1 VRAGR
6 VLPVLLVFLLV
17 LGVLRV
23 GGEPQRLRVYYGYVP
38 PSTNLPALDEM
49 VQGRVVSFTPPPGTA
64 LLDVIGF
71 EDGTRVEIRDLLTG
85 LLINAT
91 TLNAREKKHFYIPYG
106 TYFKVVATKRVGVL
120 LTGGWGSYDSG
131 WWGGG
136 VGTFYPTVE
145 GGFRGRRF
153 IFMPAPAT
161 HQYYYTREAVHYNFF
176 IFAVEDADWYLR
188 DRIGRF
194 ETRQSL
200 KRANFD
206 YTTLQSRVNHMGVT
220 SAVGY
225 DSVFELTTTGD
236 VMVCSAALG
245 ALIQV
250 PALTG
255 GYVGR
260 QFWVPLHMNWREEGR
275 SAVLI
280 IIPLEPCEVV
290 VLRTTG
296 EEVARRSFTSDDVA
310 RRSFWFL
317 SLGVGRFNL
326 LVKSTGDIT
335 VLAAATRQQVSP
347 DFLVDG
353 IAFLGSRPGQEVR
366 FYTPSSAVIF
376 SMEDQDVVIDGVS
389 RRMKQDEFVTVGSG
403 VHSVKGSG
411 HLVVQILSPGAG
423 FNKWGHYLIEA
434 ADIDA
439 SYPEAPELFERG
451 TPITT
456 YAGAGAAVAA
466 AAALVAIRRRRKK

>member
-1 VRAGR
+1 
-6 VLPVLLVFLLV
+6 LPVFLAFLLV

-49 VQGRVVSFTPPPGTA
+49 VQGRMVNFTPPPGTA

-120 LTGGWGSYDSG
+120 LTGGSTAYQSDYYIFTGIA
-131 WWGGG
+131 
-136 VGTFYPTVE
+136 TFYPTVE

-236 VMVCSAALG
+236 VMVCSAAYG

-260 QFWVPLHMNWREEGR
+260 QFWVPNHANWPETGR

-280 IIPLEPCEVV
+280 VIPLEPCEVV

-296 EEVARRSFTSDDVA
+296 EEVARRSFTGDDVA

-335 VLAAATRQQVSP
+335 VLTAATWQQVSP

-451 TPITT
+451 IPVTL
-456 YAGAGAAVAA
+456 YAGAAVTAVVVA
-466 AAALVAIRRRRKK
+466 AAALFLRGRRKRV